1 MQLCDVRTLIDE
13 SVDWSYLKTGLLSWA
28 SPANLMRFPS
38 ERYLLR
44 NGQNGRRALQAQ
56 DARAAHENRLL
67 DVRDGASYHRVFAAL
82 NLTRRER
89 RLAFAK
95 RLYTGELP
103 DAALHAFADW
113 NMREMLDE

>member
-1 MQLCDVRTLIDE
+1 
-13 SVDWSYLKTGLLSWA
+13 
-28 SPANLMRFPS
+28 MRFPS

-113 NMREMLDE
+113 NMREMLDEAVCILIVAVGKGDCDRTSGAVPM